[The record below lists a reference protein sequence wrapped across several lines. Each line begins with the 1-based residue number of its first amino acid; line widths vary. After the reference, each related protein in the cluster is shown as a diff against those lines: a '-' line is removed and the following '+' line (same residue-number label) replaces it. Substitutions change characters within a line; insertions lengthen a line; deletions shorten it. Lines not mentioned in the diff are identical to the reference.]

1 MTSTSSTLEL
11 PAVVTHSLLKTF
23 LRCPR
28 EALYKYVELLTPRQ
42 KYSQPLERGS
52 WFHEL
57 LEAKYKAQ
65 AGLETDGVLEVHNA
79 KCDEYGDLMD
89 EEKEKL
95 GDLPHEMRRL
105 YNSYQWYYRKDES
118 WTVHEVEMKVEAEMP
133 NGMQY
138 QGKVDMIVEDEFGLW
153 AVDHK
158 THKQLPSLEY
168 RYRDKQ
174 SILYIWALRA
184 CGIPITGF
192 IWNYV
197 VPKAPEPLKFKV
209 KGGLYARQPLTDY
222 PTALRGIKQLGL
234 NPADD
239 PEVLSIL
246 KQLKKV
252 RYDPDEVGISPVF
265 RRDRL
270 EKHDDMIERTVLE
283 ATHTA
288 DRFWNYLWENKDA
301 VERVNDRSCD
311 WCSFR
316 HICTAELIGSNADN
330 VRRQLYKKADPFAYY
345 EEKSRK

>member
-1 MTSTSSTLEL
+1 MASNVEL
-11 PAVVTHSLLKTF
+11 PAVITHSLLKTF
-23 LRCPR
+23 QRCPR

-42 KYSQPLERGS
+42 KHSQPLERGS

-65 AGLETDGVLEVHNA
+65 AGIETDGVLEVHNA

-95 GDLPHEMRRL
+95 GDLPHEMKRL

-158 THKQLPSLEY
+158 THKALPSMEY

-197 VPKAPEPLKFKV
+197 VPTAPAPLKFKV
-209 KGGLYARQPLTDY
+209 RGGLYARQPLTDY

-252 RYDPDEVGISPVF
+252 RYHPDEVQISPVF

-270 EKHDDMIERTVLE
+270 EKHDDMIDRTVLE

-316 HICTAELIGSNADN
+316 HICTAELIGTNADN

>member
-1 MTSTSSTLEL
+1 MVSNVEL
-11 PAVVTHSLLKTF
+11 PAVITHSLLKTF
-23 LRCPR
+23 QRCPR

-42 KYSQPLERGS
+42 KHSQPLERGS

-65 AGLETDGVLEVHNA
+65 AGIETDGVLEVHNA

-95 GDLPHEMRRL
+95 GDLPHEMKRL

-158 THKQLPSLEY
+158 THKALPSMEY

-197 VPKAPEPLKFKV
+197 VPTAPAPLKFKV
-209 KGGLYARQPLTDY
+209 RGGLYARQPLTDY

-252 RYDPDEVGISPVF
+252 RYHPDEVQISPVF

-270 EKHDDMIERTVLE
+270 EKHDDMIDRTVLE

-316 HICTAELIGSNADN
+316 HICTAELIGTNADN

>member
-1 MTSTSSTLEL
+1 MASNVEL
-11 PAVVTHSLLKTF
+11 PAVITHSLLKTF
-23 LRCPR
+23 QRCPR

-65 AGLETDGVLEVHNA
+65 AGIETDGVLEVHNA

-95 GDLPHEMRRL
+95 GDLPHEMKRL

-158 THKQLPSLEY
+158 THKQLPSMEY

-197 VPKAPEPLKFKV
+197 VPTAPAPLKFKV
-209 KGGLYARQPLTDY
+209 RGGLYARQPLTDY

-252 RYDPDEVGISPVF
+252 RYHPDEVQISPVF

-270 EKHDDMIERTVLE
+270 EKHDDMIDRTVLE

-316 HICTAELIGSNADN
+316 HICTAELIGTNADN

>member
-1 MTSTSSTLEL
+1 MASNVEL
-11 PAVVTHSLLKTF
+11 PAVITHSLLKTF
-23 LRCPR
+23 QRCPR

-42 KYSQPLERGS
+42 KHSQPLERGS

-65 AGLETDGVLEVHNA
+65 AGIETDGVLEVHNA

-95 GDLPHEMRRL
+95 GDLPHEMKRL

-158 THKQLPSLEY
+158 THKQLPSMEY

-197 VPKAPEPLKFKV
+197 VPTAPAPLKFKV
-209 KGGLYARQPLTDY
+209 RGGLYARQPLTDY

-252 RYDPDEVGISPVF
+252 RYHPDEVQISPVF

-270 EKHDDMIERTVLE
+270 EKHDDMIDRTVLE

-316 HICTAELIGSNADN
+316 HICTAELIGTNADN

>member
-1 MTSTSSTLEL
+1 MVSNVEL
-11 PAVVTHSLLKTF
+11 PAVITHSLLKTF
-23 LRCPR
+23 QRCPR

-65 AGLETDGVLEVHNA
+65 AGIETDGVLEVHNA

-95 GDLPHEMRRL
+95 GDLPHEMKRL

-158 THKQLPSLEY
+158 THKALPSMEY

-197 VPKAPEPLKFKV
+197 VPTAPAPLKFKV
-209 KGGLYARQPLTDY
+209 RGGLYARQPLTDY

-234 NPADD
+234 DPTSD

-252 RYDPDEVGISPVF
+252 RYHPDETQISPVF

-270 EKHDDMIERTVLE
+270 EKHDDMIDRTVLE

-316 HICTAELIGSNADN
+316 HICTAELIGTNADN